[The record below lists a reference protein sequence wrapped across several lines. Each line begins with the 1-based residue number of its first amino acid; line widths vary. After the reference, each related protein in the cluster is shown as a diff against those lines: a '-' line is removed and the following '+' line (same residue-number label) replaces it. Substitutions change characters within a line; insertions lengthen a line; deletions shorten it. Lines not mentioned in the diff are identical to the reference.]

1 MNFKDLIIF
10 LFPAYF
16 VFVGFTSNMIKDKPI
31 DKKYGYRTPLSTK
44 NKHNW
49 YFANS
54 YMAKGSFALAFVFII
69 LGLVLNNY
77 VEMTRLRRIILVIV
91 EFIAF
96 IVLGISL
103 EMKLK
108 TVHKK

>member
-1 MNFKDLIIF
+1 MKFEDLLIF

-16 VFVGFTSNMIKDKPI
+16 VFAGFTSNMIKDKQI

-54 YMAKGSFALAFVFII
+54 YMAKGSFALAFIFII
-69 LGLVLNNY
+69 IGLLINHY
-77 VEMTRLRRIILVIV
+77 VDMTRLRRIIFVVI
-91 EFIAF
+91 EFMAF

-103 EMKLK
+103 EMRLK
-108 TVHKK
+108 TAHKK

>member
-69 LGLVLNNY
+69 LGLALNNY
-77 VEMTRLRRIILVIV
+77 VEMTMLRRIILVIV
-91 EFIAF
+91 EFMAF

-103 EMKLK
+103 EMRLK

>member
-77 VEMTRLRRIILVIV
+77 VEMTRLRRTILVIV
-91 EFIAF
+91 EFMAF

-103 EMKLK
+103 EMRLK

>member
-16 VFVGFTSNMIKDKPI
+16 IFVGFTSNMIKDKPI

-44 NKHNW
+44 NKHYW
-49 YFANS
+49 YYANS

-69 LGLVLNNY
+69 IGLLLNNY
-77 VEMTRLRRIILVIV
+77 VDMTRLRRIIVVII
-91 EFIAF
+91 EFMAF

>member
-49 YFANS
+49 YFSNS

-91 EFIAF
+91 EFMAF

-103 EMKLK
+103 EMRLK

>member
-16 VFVGFTSNMIKDKPI
+16 IFVGFTSNMIKDKPI

-49 YFANS
+49 YYANS
-54 YMAKGSFALAFVFII
+54 YMAKGAFALAFVFII
-69 LGLVLNNY
+69 LGLVLNHY
-77 VEMTRLRRIILVIV
+77 VDMTRLIRIIFVIV
-91 EFIAF
+91 EFLAF

>member
-16 VFVGFTSNMIKDKPI
+16 IFVGFISNMIKDKPI

-49 YFANS
+49 YYANS
-54 YMAKGSFALAFVFII
+54 YMAKGSFALAFAFII
-69 LGLVLNNY
+69 IGLLLNRY
-77 VEMTRLRRIILVIV
+77 VDMTRLRRIIVVII
-91 EFIAF
+91 EFMAF

>member
-1 MNFKDLIIF
+1 MNFKELIIF

-16 VFVGFTSNMIKDKPI
+16 IFVGFTSNMLKSKPI
-31 DKKYGYRTPLSTK
+31 DKKYGYRTALSTK
-44 NKHNW
+44 NKQNW

-54 YMAKGSFALAFVFII
+54 YMAKGAFALAFIFII
-69 LGLVLNNY
+69 LGLILNNF
-77 VEMTRLRRIILVIV
+77 VDMTRFRRILFVII
-91 EFIAF
+91 EFMSF

>member
-69 LGLVLNNY
+69 LGLALNNY

-91 EFIAF
+91 EFMAF

-103 EMKLK
+103 EMRLK

>member
-16 VFVGFTSNMIKDKPI
+16 IFVGFTSNMIKDKPI
-31 DKKYGYRTPLSTK
+31 DKKNGYRTPLSTK

-49 YFANS
+49 YYANS

-69 LGLVLNNY
+69 IGLLLNNY
-77 VEMTRLRRIILVIV
+77 VDMTRLRRIIIVII
-91 EFIAF
+91 EFMAF